1 MKALALPNARLAVML
16 MLTATFFIA
25 SSTLMAKLASDPRFG
40 TPLHPLR
47 ISHGRF
53 LFALVLISA
62 LVAATQQ
69 KISRPNLRLHTAR
82 SLLGWSG
89 VTLMFAAVAFIPM
102 ADATAISFLNPVFAM
117 VFAIPLL
124 GERVGPVR
132 WSAAAIAFLGAL
144 VLLRPSPA
152 SFEAGALL
160 ALGAAVFMGLE
171 VILIK
176 RLANSEPPLQIL
188 FVNNAIGLIIAGLAV
203 LPVWQMPSPSQ
214 WLVLAGVGS
223 AMAMAQFFFVNA
235 MARAEASYIAPFAFT
250 TLIFAAAYDAALFG
264 AWPDVVSGVGALTIL
279 SGAGLLAWRESHLK
293 SAASPSE

>member
-1 MKALALPNARLAVML
+1 MTSPARPDKRRAVAL
-16 MLTATFFIA
+16 MLTATAFIA

-40 TPLHPLR
+40 PPLHPLQ

-53 LFALVLISA
+53 LFALALIGTVVLARRAPLS
-62 LVAATQQ
+62 Q
-69 KISRPNLRLHTAR
+69 PDLRLHAAR

-89 VTLMFAAVAFIPM
+89 VTLMFTAVAFIPM

-124 GERVGPVR
+124 GERVGPLR

-144 VLLRPSPA
+144 ILLRPSAA
-152 SFEAGALL
+152 SFEAGALF
-160 ALGAAVFMGLE
+160 ALGAALFMGLE

-176 RLANSEPPLQIL
+176 RLSGREPPLQIL
-188 FVNNAIGLIIAGLAV
+188 LVNNTMGLCIASLAV
-203 LPVWQMPSPSQ
+203 LPVWQMPTPAQ
-214 WLVLAGVGS
+214 WPLLAGVGG
-223 AMAMAQFFFVNA
+223 AMALAQFFFVSA

-264 AWPDVVSGVGALTIL
+264 AWPDAITMLGAATLL
-279 SGAGLLAWRESHLK
+279 SGAGLLAWRESHLQT
-293 SAASPSE
+293 AASPPE

>member
-1 MKALALPNARLAVML
+1 MKALALPNARLAVAL
-16 MLTATFFIA
+16 MLIATFFIA
-25 SSTLMAKLASDPRFG
+25 SSTLMAKLASDPGFG
-40 TPLHPLR
+40 TPLHPLQ

-53 LFALVLISA
+53 LFAFVLITT
-62 LVAATQQ
+62 VVTVTRQ
-69 KISRPNLRLHTAR
+69 KVSHPNLRLHAAR

-89 VTLMFAAVAFIPM
+89 VTLMFAAVAFVPM

-144 VLLRPSPA
+144 ILLRPSPA

-160 ALGAAVFMGLE
+160 ALGAALFMGLE

-176 RLANSEPPLQIL
+176 RLSGREPPLQIL
-188 FVNNAIGLIIAGLAV
+188 FVNNTIGLTIASLAV
-203 LPVWQMPSPSQ
+203 LPVWQMPSPAQ
-214 WLVLAGVGS
+214 WLILAGVGS
-223 AMAMAQFFFVNA
+223 AMAMAQFFFVSA
-235 MARAEASYIAPFAFT
+235 MARAEASYVAPFAFT

-264 AWPDVVSGVGALTIL
+264 AWPDAVTTLGALTIL

-293 SAASPSE
+293 AATSPPK

>member
-1 MKALALPNARLAVML
+1 MKALALPNARLAVAL
-16 MLTATFFIA
+16 MLIATFFIA
-25 SSTLMAKLASDPRFG
+25 SSTLMAKLASDPGFG
-40 TPLHPLR
+40 TPLHPLQ

-53 LFALVLISA
+53 LFAFVLITT
-62 LVAATQQ
+62 VVTATRQ
-69 KISRPNLRLHTAR
+69 KISHPNLRLHAAR

-89 VTLMFAAVAFIPM
+89 VTLMFAAVAFVPM

-144 VLLRPSPA
+144 ILLRPSPA

-160 ALGAAVFMGLE
+160 ALGAALFMGLE

-176 RLANSEPPLQIL
+176 RLSGREPPLQIL
-188 FVNNAIGLIIAGLAV
+188 FVNNTIGLTIASLAV
-203 LPVWQMPSPSQ
+203 LPVWQMPSPAQ
-214 WLVLAGVGS
+214 WLILAGVGS
-223 AMAMAQFFFVNA
+223 AMAMAQFFFVSA
-235 MARAEASYIAPFAFT
+235 MARAEASYVAPFAFT

-264 AWPDVVSGVGALTIL
+264 AWPDAVTTLGALTIL

-293 SAASPSE
+293 AATSPPK

>member
-25 SSTLMAKLASDPRFG
+25 RSTLMAKLAYDPRFG
-40 TPLHPLR
+40 TPLHPLQ

-53 LFALVLISA
+53 LFAFVLISA
-62 LVAATQQ
+62 VVTATRQ
-69 KISRPNLRLHTAR
+69 KISRTNLRLHTAR

-176 RLANSEPPLQIL
+176 RLAS
-188 FVNNAIGLIIAGLAV
+188 
-203 LPVWQMPSPSQ
+203 S
-214 WLVLAGVGS
+214 
-223 AMAMAQFFFVNA
+223 
-235 MARAEASYIAPFAFT
+235 
-250 TLIFAAAYDAALFG
+250 
-264 AWPDVVSGVGALTIL
+264 
-279 SGAGLLAWRESHLK
+279 
-293 SAASPSE
+293 